1 VGVGA
6 VQVFFFLGL
15 CCGGYG
21 TIEVVGGCGHFFLC
35 RLQLAVCSVGWR
47 LSVVGLHFS
56 YNSFIWFYS
65 GFIEEEMF
73 YLEFFSARPRMCH
86 SCVHLRAENIRLTA
100 EVAALRASTPVRE
113 MRALLAEQVREFRFS
128 SLQSHFLV
136 ARSELANCRQAMSY
150 LMTALSSSDGERSAL
165 RGIVAR
171 CECAAKPG
179 GAETA
184 APGLVAAESMAAGS
198 GWWFCGGACRG

>member
-1 VGVGA
+1 
-6 VQVFFFLGL
+6 
-15 CCGGYG
+15 
-21 TIEVVGGCGHFFLC
+21 
-35 RLQLAVCSVGWR
+35 
-47 LSVVGLHFS
+47 
-56 YNSFIWFYS
+56 
-65 GFIEEEMF
+65 
-73 YLEFFSARPRMCH
+73 MCH

-100 EVAALRASTPVRE
+100 EVAALRASNPVRE
-113 MRALLAEQVREFRFS
+113 MRALLAEQVREFRFT

-165 RGIVAR
+165 RGIVAL

-184 APGLVAAESMAAGS
+184 APGLVAAENVAAQVLFGGFAVEPVVGS
-198 GWWFCGGACRG
+198 LPPVCILCCFFRIFFCTLIWDYLSVLCSLSC